1 MTAPVLS
8 VAASGYGGRGYAIPT
23 RPDAEGRPARYLGV
37 TTALGVLDKG
47 GGLVQWTIDNTIAYA
62 MHNID
67 RLVEMEPHQQF
78 GFLRFYHSRFKEA
91 DFDDPLKDISDAS
104 SGVLNDLAEL
114 GTLTHTWI
122 EDNLNDR
129 FEPEIFREEQAEMIE
144 AFLEWKSQHKI
155 EVVLSEATVV
165 GENWAGTLDHLLVIE
180 CLHDGPTCLG
190 QAPGVA
196 VPTLVD
202 VKTSRRTRREHI
214 AQLAALGAAQSLMR
228 EVPAGTDGAVEYK
241 ERWWIEDVLPS
252 FSEYAILHVRPG
264 EVGNGGVYT
273 EPFCKLKHV
282 PHAKV
287 DAGFRLF
294 EAAVL
299 ARLAEREMKQL
310 DKELGDL

>member
-1 MTAPVLS
+1 MTAPILS
-8 VAASGYGGRGYAIPT
+8 VAASGFSGRGYAIPT
-23 RPDAEGRPARYLGV
+23 RTTEDGKFHRYMGV

-47 GGLVQWTIDNTIAYA
+47 GVLQWSIDNTIAYA
-62 MHNID
+62 MHNIA
-67 RLVEMEPHQQF
+67 RLAEMEPHQQF

-165 GENWAGTLDHLLVIE
+165 GENWAGTLDHLLIIE

-190 QAPGVA
+190 QAAGVA

-214 AQLAALGAAQSLMR
+214 AQLAALGSAQSLMR
-228 EVPAGTDGAVEYK
+228 EVPAGAPGAVEYK

-287 DAGFRLF
+287 
-294 EAAVL
+294 EAAYDLFTAAVD
-299 ARLAEREMKQL
+299 ARLAERKLKQL

>member
-1 MTAPVLS
+1 MTKPFLAVD
-8 VAASGYGGRGYAIPT
+8 ASGYEGRGYALPCRPDEKGRPT
-23 RPDAEGRPARYLGV
+23 RVMGV
-37 TTALGVLDKG
+37 TTALGILEKKG
-47 GGLVQWTIDNTIAYA
+47 VTQWSVDNTIAYA
-62 MHNID
+62 LLNID
-67 RLVEMEPHQQF
+67 RLSEMEQHQQW
-78 GFLRFYHSRFKEA
+78 GFLRFYHSRWKED
-91 DFDDPLKDISDAS
+91 DFDNPLKDFSDAS
-104 SGVLNDLAEL
+104 NGVLSDLGQL
-114 GTLTHTWI
+114 GTVTHTWI

-144 AFLEWKSQHKI
+144 VFLDWKAGHRI

-165 GENWAGTLDHLLVIE
+165 GENWAGTLDHLLIIE

-190 QAPGVA
+190 QAAGVA

-228 EVPAGTDGAVEYK
+228 EVPAGTEGSVEYK

-287 DAGFRLF
+287 DAAYDLF
-294 EAAVL
+294 TAAVD
-299 ARLAEREMKQL
+299 ARLAERKLKQL
-310 DKELGDL
+310 DKELGEL